1 MKNPKVGNVV
11 RLKSGGFNMTIETV
25 EADKPVYC
33 TWFDWNGILQHSS
46 FDKCVLKQFKC
57 KKSKKSKNKKK
68 K

>member
-25 EADKPVYC
+25 EENKPVYC

-46 FDKCVLKQFKC
+46 FDKRVLKLCKC
-57 KKSKKSKNKKK
+57 RCKKK